1 MNSNS
6 TRRLRPVALTA
17 VALLAIGAFTAAP
30 AGAQL
35 TEIHLFTCK
44 LVCGYQ
50 LGNVRLLNDTSPLNK
65 PYENL
70 KPGNYATTC
79 NLYNYDISEP
89 DQTILPYLAVNGLPL
104 FFLGSF
110 TIPALDAGAFGC
122 IETVNAITPPPTGFA
137 FEGYLT
143 FYTFSPN
150 IRVDGVHT
158 YSSQNAFERH
168 VLWAYDSFG
177 TFFNIFETP
186 LSLSVGAI
194 TSTLPEFFGFLETEF
209 LTASGAGG
217 LGLGASIDI
226 ENYERITINLAPGD
240 EDRLPPEVND
250 AAAAMSSSFSPDD
263 GS

>member
-1 MNSNS
+1 MTPDS
-6 TRRLRPVALTA
+6 TRRLRPVAVLALALVA
-17 VALLAIGAFTAAP
+17 VGSFATAP
-30 AGAQL
+30 AAAQL

-44 LVCGYQ
+44 VVCGYQ
-50 LGNVRLLNDTSPLNK
+50 LGNVRLLNDPSPLNR

-79 NLYNYDISEP
+79 NLYNYDISAP
-89 DQTILPYLAVNGLPL
+89 DQTILPYLAVKGVPL
-104 FFLGSF
+104 FFLGAF

-122 IETVNAITPPPTGFA
+122 IEIANAIVPPPTGFA

-158 YSSQNAFERH
+158 YSSQNAFKEH
-168 VLWAYDSFG
+168 YIWALDVFG
-177 TFFNIFETP
+177 QVVKVAE
-186 LSLSVGAI
+186 SLGLTVGAI
-194 TSTLPEFFGFLETEF
+194 TSFVDLAGEVMEIQFFA
-209 LTASGAGG
+209 ASGAGG

-226 ENYERITINLAPGD
+226 ENYERITIPLTSETEPN
-240 EDRLPPEVND
+240 LPPEVRD
-250 AAAAMSSSFSPDD
+250 EAAARGLTTAD